1 MILISCISV
10 LPSSR
15 LCYESDLMITN
26 VSVFVIVRGPS
37 PIVTSN
43 GTSPNGHNSSLKKP
57 TRGVLE
63 STRRDLIDDFNFRKQ
78 CSYITLHELPMS
90 KYALF
95 TCLPDMYTLITT
107 GSEEPSFGMGGN
119 VISPVLLSFAGLFF
133 SLWSLPLTIR
143 IEDFSNAG
151 FSSFLLT
158 ECQKSFLFSLSP
170 LLPDGLYLVLSLDQ
184 LGPGSRGGHSKVLAT
199 LSMDD
204 FLSLLKLSLR
214 SFKTPIMATSLASTQ
229 VQMCLCELLLLAKV
243 RSELCFEIFIIK
255 DATCLLTIPP
265 YSGRVFE
272 GSCRDPISCHRNQYR
287 KAFSVH
293 LREGNPL
300 SNRRRV
306 LLSLKGLGKGLKYVT
321 VCEGQWYVPSLWK
334 VGKASP
340 HRGFPSEFAERS
352 PWTVY

>member
-229 VQMCLCELLLLAKV
+229 RFVGLRASSKSASQMCLCELLLLAKV

-255 DATCLLTIPP
+255 DAACLMTIPP

-272 GSCRDPISCHRNQYR
+272 GICEHMTSYR
-287 KAFSVH
+287 H
-293 LREGNPL
+293 
-300 SNRRRV
+300 
-306 LLSLKGLGKGLKYVT
+306 
-321 VCEGQWYVPSLWK
+321 
-334 VGKASP
+334 
-340 HRGFPSEFAERS
+340 
-352 PWTVY
+352 